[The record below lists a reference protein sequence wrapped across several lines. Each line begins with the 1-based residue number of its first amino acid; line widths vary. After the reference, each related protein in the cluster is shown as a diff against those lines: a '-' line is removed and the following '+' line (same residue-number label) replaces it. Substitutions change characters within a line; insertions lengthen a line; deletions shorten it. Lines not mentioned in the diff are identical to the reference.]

1 MGKIWLALDGGGFAK
16 KETAAVSAS
25 PFCVLSECR
34 RPRRAERVFADCQI
48 GGQKRITLML
58 LRLVRLEFQEAP
70 KRRNG
75 ERALDV
81 WKRSG

>member
-1 MGKIWLALDGGGFAK
+1 MGKIWLARDGGFAK
-16 KETAAVSAS
+16 KETAVSAS

-34 RPRRAERVFADCQI
+34 RPRRAKRVFADCQI